1 MGLEGIDVDAFVQ
14 ALSIP
19 TQEAL
24 AALPQIQK
32 QPEAWQLA
40 FDLLAT
46 NNDTCQFFGA
56 HTLHAKVTRDLDT
69 LDTDRR
75 EALRHELVRV
85 AVESSKG
92 AANVLSKLCQALA
105 AYLLAQ
111 PTEGCL
117 LGAAMSAIQERAQST
132 GNDAAYA
139 IVEFLGV
146 FAEELNT
153 TALATAEQARIVQD
167 VRDALPQALQV
178 LLGVVSGLEGSPAT
192 DAPEFA
198 RRAGQQ
204 VSWRVRAWRGLQ
216 QWLQFGVPGDTLF
229 VPLLEA
235 VLAQLRVLAAY
246 QLRGDGDEDEIAA
259 ATTAADDMVGNAAIA
274 ARFGRSVSETVLAHF
289 AQPWLAQVVEHSDSE
304 GVLPWAAMIVTFGE
318 TYTEHIAAHLDE
330 DHVVAYLRLAVALTQ
345 FPGHAGLDE
354 EVSVQPLGLWCLL
367 QEALADSETSSTFAH
382 SAYADVVRALLAKCA
397 YPPTE
402 VWTAADRDAREQF
415 TAYRREAGDALLGAF
430 YVLRG
435 DMLCALVDSALAAS
449 DWRYA
454 EAALFALRSVG
465 EAVPQDENDHLP
477 RLFAPGAL
485 MQLQP
490 GLTTLHAAVLSLAGA
505 YAEWLSARPALLADV
520 VPRVAAALNEPALV
534 PAAVTAL
541 RRLCDNCRTQLGDA
555 VPGLVQLARDSLQTL
570 PSREQQRVLEA
581 VADVILAQSP
591 STHAAALAPLTASL
605 LPALQAAVARLT
617 PDPDS
622 QTGLIDCLRGIE
634 ALARGLQFADDI
646 EERALAGNA
655 EAISMLAFAAQCY
668 CDESLAAFRAG
679 MLSTL
684 NRVLAAPESLNDEL
698 LEAMLAAVGAYV
710 RRGPHAFAPDFGQVI
725 SFVRCTWE
733 ACVARAGS
741 DGAPAISARWADL
754 CPPLLQSMAQLATV
768 AAPKPWR
775 SDTDTDVALGALLAR
790 AVGDVCTGLACAA
803 PTLEAAVEQQPVVSE
818 RVFDLGSRVLL
829 ERLEL
834 VVHSEMAAAHLCKLG
849 VHALAVPSRLAL
861 RPATSFLGTVVRL
874 GAPSARASSASPLL
888 QALCSEFAP
897 AWLRATLAGIGG
909 ALPRSLLPGLSELLF
924 ALVRHHLQPAR
935 AWIAELLR
943 DPSFPSPHA
952 SERAKRQFTQQLLAT
967 RSFVRAKAIISE
979 FAIQCRNLQ
988 GTSYAS

>member
-1 MGLEGIDVDAFVQ
+1 M
-14 ALSIP
+14 
-19 TQEAL
+19 T
-24 AALPQIQK
+24 
-32 QPEAWQLA
+32 
-40 FDLLAT
+40 
-46 NNDTCQFFGA
+46 
-56 HTLHAKVTRDLDT
+56 
-69 LDTDRR
+69 
-75 EALRHELVRV
+75 
-85 AVESSKG
+85 
-92 AANVLSKLCQALA
+92 
-105 AYLLAQ
+105 
-111 PTEGCL
+111 
-117 LGAAMSAIQERAQST
+117 AIQECAQSA
-132 GNDAAYA
+132 GKDGAYA
-139 IVEFLGV
+139 IIEFLGV

-153 TALATAEQARIVQD
+153 TSLASAEQARIVQD
-167 VRDALPQALQV
+167 VREALPQVLQV
-178 LLGVVSGLEGSPAT
+178 LLGVISGLEGSPAT
-192 DAPEFA
+192 DTPEFA
-198 RRAGQQ
+198 RRTGRQA
-204 VSWRVRAWRGLQ
+204 SWRVRAWRGLQ

-229 VPLLEA
+229 LPLLEA

-246 QLRGDGDEDEIAA
+246 QLRGDSDESEIAA
-259 ATTAADDMVGNAAIA
+259 ATTAADDMVGNAAMA

-304 GVLPWAAMIVTFGE
+304 GALPWATMVVTFGE
-318 TYTEHIAAHLDE
+318 TYTEYIAAHLDE
-330 DHVVAYLRLAVALTQ
+330 DHVTAYLRLVVALTQ

-367 QEALADSETSSTFAH
+367 QEALADSDTKSNFAH
-382 SAYADVVRALLAKCA
+382 SAYADVVRALVAKCA

-402 VWTAADRDAREQF
+402 VWAAADRDARDQF
-415 TAYRREAGDALLGAF
+415 TAYRREAGDALLGTF

-435 DMLCALVDSALAAS
+435 DMLGALVDSALAAS
-449 DWRYA
+449 DWRHA

-485 MQLQP
+485 TQLQP
-490 GLTTLHAAVLSLAGA
+490 GLTSLHAAVLSLAGA
-505 YAEWLSARPALLADV
+505 YAEWLSAHPPLLANV

-534 PAAVTAL
+534 STAVAAL
-541 RRLCDNCRTQLGDA
+541 RRLCDNCRAQLGNA

-591 STHAAALAPLTASL
+591 STHSTALAPLIMSL
-605 LPALQAAVARLT
+605 LPALQADVARLT
-617 PDPDS
+617 PDPDA
-622 QTGLIDCLRGIE
+622 QAALIDCLRAIE

-646 EERALAGNA
+646 EERALTGDP
-655 EAISMLAFAAQCY
+655 EATSMLTFAAQCY
-668 CDESLAAFRAG
+668 CDDSLATFRAG
-679 MLSTL
+679 LLDAL
-684 NRVLAAPESLNDEL
+684 NRVLAVPEGLSDDL
-698 LEAMLAAVGAYV
+698 LEAMLAAVGASV
-710 RRGPHAFAPDFGQVI
+710 RRGPHAFAPDFSQVI

-741 DGAPAISARWADL
+741 DGASVISARWADL

-775 SDTDTDVALGALLAR
+775 SDADTDTALGALLAR
-790 AVGDVCTGLACAA
+790 AIGDICTGLAHAA
-803 PTLEAAVEQQPVVSE
+803 PTLEAAVEQQPVVNE
-818 RVFDLGSRVLL
+818 RAFDLGARVLL
-829 ERLEL
+829 ERPGLL
-834 VVHSEMAAAHLCKLG
+834 IHSEMAAAHLCKLG

-861 RPATSFLGTVVRL
+861 RPATNFLGTVVRL
-874 GAPSARASSASPLL
+874 AAPSARTSPASPLL

-924 ALVRHHLQPAR
+924 ALVRHHLQPVR
-935 AWIAELLR
+935 VWIAELLR

-967 RSFVRAKAIISE
+967 RSFVRAKAVISE